1 MKLRLI
7 RRLCFILMC
16 TVFALYI
23 IMQYYGEPREK
34 NLLTLQFA
42 IKDLH
47 EKSRVSLSMP
57 WLADISVRQKWHD
70 ISRLDSPD
78 VVIQSTTKLKSMI
91 DSNQSRRLTIETF
104 QGPVCQQSY
113 YDNTNTTYQMNDIY
127 NHLAFDDQPG
137 GVWTQGFPIEY
148 NMDQW
153 KDQPLEVFIVPFSHQ
168 DPGWIKTFEK
178 YFTTE
183 TKPNL
188 DATLTTL
195 NKRKEAKFVYSEVS
209 FLNLWVDTLSQ
220 DQKEIFKSLLRSG
233 RWEIVSGGWVMPD
246 EAVTHYYSIID
257 QFIEGHHWLLEHFD
271 YRPNITWSIDP
282 FGQSSTM
289 PYLLKKLGFSQM
301 IINRVHYEVKKYLAH
316 RKSLEFIWHQPWDST
331 GSHSMFAHM
340 FPFFS
345 YDVPHTCGPE
355 PSVCCQFDFI
365 RINKFGCPW
374 HKPPVLIDDSNIA
387 VRADMLA
394 DQYRKKATLYN
405 NNGLVLIPLGDDF
418 RYQTTHEWNIQLDNY
433 NKLIEYINSKASYRM
448 KIRFSTLSNYF
459 QVLNERINKMNST
472 LFASF
477 PSLSG
482 DFLTYADRQHD
493 YWSGYY
499 NSNPYE
505 KSLSR
510 LLESELRSAEILYSY
525 ARQSVGRLQNVAQL
539 IPLITDLYKN
549 LTIVRR
555 NLGLFQHH
563 DAITGTSRPEVML
576 DYSEKLLKSIHS
588 ARKVITISSA
598 YLLLLNSALKS
609 DVVISNKR
617 LPVSNKLKQLLIQL
631 KDEYQ
636 TGNNNDVTT
645 SNTISGNTLHS
656 FYSLED
662 NLHNYQHSEPILI
675 HFSENNNNAD
685 IVNTRRI
692 YIFNPSTR
700 NRSTIITLQVKGH
713 LQHFE
718 AKQITSSP
726 TESMDHLNIQLEHS
740 WTNALNSKHHQ
751 QQPVS
756 LLNLG
761 PVKLYPLSFSCIEL
775 KLTSKSSASSVIQ
788 VKPQLIQ
795 VANDENIIVQNPP
808 DLIIENKY
816 IQLEFDSK
824 TGYLQK
830 MLNKLTGKSMNMK
843 INFIQY
849 QSLQGESHSGRYLF
863 IPDGLGQPLHNPNS
877 YKYTKGNLV
886 DTVTVYTEYVT
897 HTVRLYK
904 SDDLHSQFIEIENIV
919 NIVVNSPTD
928 IDLFM
933 TIQTDLIN
941 KDRAFYT
948 DSNCFQFIRRQYHD
962 KIPLQGNVYPIA
974 CGAYLEQE
982 MDSFLNN
989 DNSQTKQFQRL
1000 NLFTSYPTGVVSPE
1014 IGQINVWIDR
1024 RSSRDDLRGAQSNLN
1039 GEWILQSRLR
1049 LFTEIISIDNTQEK
1063 KSVPGLTVF
1072 SQQILSDLL
1081 RPVHKFYVNQPTLN
1095 DLLVTDY
1102 HLMPTSG
1109 LPCDYE
1115 LVTMKTFHNSKIPKE
1130 FHAAPNTQVGVIIRR
1145 LSSVCYAKTL
1155 PNIDFYS
1162 KCVND
1167 IGQNDEL
1174 NVQELFGSIQLS
1186 HAIQTNLTLIPYST
1200 DRKTKHIHIRP
1211 MELEAFY
1218 LV

>member
-137 GVWTQGFPIEY
+137 G
-148 NMDQW
+148 
-153 KDQPLEVFIVPFSHQ
+153 
-168 DPGWIKTFEK
+168 WIKTFEK

-257 QFIEGHHWLLEHFD
+257 QFIED

-576 DYSEKLLKSIHS
+576 DYSEN
-588 ARKVITISSA
+588 A

-795 VANDENIIVQNPP
+795 VANDENIIVQ
-808 DLIIENKY
+808 KY
-816 IQLEFDSK
+816 
-824 TGYLQK
+824 QK

-941 KDRAFYT
+941 KDRA
-948 DSNCFQFIRRQYHD
+948 QYHD

-1115 LVTMKTFHNSKIPKE
+1115 LVTMKTFHNSKIPK
-1130 FHAAPNTQVGVIIRR
+1130 
-1145 LSSVCYAKTL
+1145 VCYAKTL